1 MYKGKYVHTISEG
14 DVKRPYSALQEYIHT
29 KQGFDFARL
38 YQTMGRL
45 LPCDVGKRVFE
56 VGDIY
61 QVENDEQLQA
71 RLAKS

>member
-1 MYKGKYVHTISEG
+1 MYKGKYVHTITEG
-14 DVKRPYSALQEYIHT
+14 DVKRPYNALREYFHI
-29 KQGFDFARL
+29 KPGFSFARL

-45 LPCDVGKRVFE
+45 LPCDVGKQVFE

-71 RLAKS
+71 RLSR